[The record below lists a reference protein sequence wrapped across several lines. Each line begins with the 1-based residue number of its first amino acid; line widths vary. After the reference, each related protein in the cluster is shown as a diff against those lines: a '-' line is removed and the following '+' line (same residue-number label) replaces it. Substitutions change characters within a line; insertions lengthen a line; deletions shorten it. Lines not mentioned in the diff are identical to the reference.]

1 MDGSI
6 DPYQNTTEGAEIIFR
21 CNPMFVPTEN
31 MTAVCGADQ
40 SWSPNPADLVCMC
53 EYPSTVCLYTAD
65 EACYWPKGRKGD
77 VVC

>member
-6 DPYQNTTEGAEIIFR
+6 ETYQNTTEGAEIFFR
-21 CNPMFVPTEN
+21 CNTGFVPAEN

-40 SWSPNPADLVCMC
+40 RWSPDPDTLVCTC
-53 EYPSTVCLYTAD
+53 ECPYTACLYTAD

-77 VVC
+77 MVC